1 MGCFHSNLRSRSPEA
16 VEITDRGQGPCD
28 GTDHSSD
35 ALPSKTP
42 DSSAV
47 EQSDQR
53 SSGADGTCLLD
64 DGAGKDAIALV
75 ESCLPLN
82 LGQFV
87 EIKSGLLSERVKR
100 TLSSVSN
107 CSVRKPLESE
117 AAADISLVLL
127 DDETGEGIGIKCMI
141 GEGGESRN

>member
-1 MGCFHSNLRSRSPEA
+1 MGCLSSKNEELILAPPKDEVPPDEERNNNTETLASLELPL
-16 VEITDRGQGPCD
+16 GPRRRAF
-28 GTDHSSD
+28 SIVS
-35 ALPSKTP
+35 
-42 DSSAV
+42 
-47 EQSDQR
+47 
-53 SSGADGTCLLD
+53 LLD
-64 DGAGKDAIALV
+64 VSTLDVEEEEVPNPVSLV
-75 ESCLPLN
+75 SESLEHL
-82 LGQFV
+82 V
-87 EIKSGLLSERVKR
+87 DEHGLLRKSVRR